1 MKLKEEH
8 SRLRPRLICEQQVKE
23 CVVHKRQTMEEE
35 FKEDT
40 DRYSGEEERGRTE
53 E

>member
-8 SRLRPRLICEQQVKE
+8 SRLRPRLICEQQVKK
-23 CVVHKRQTMEEE
+23 CVVHNRQTMQEE
-35 FKEDT
+35 FREDT
-40 DRYSGEEERGRTE
+40 DRWSGEEKTERTE